1 MKPGEGKIFRRLT
14 TAPLCIEQRSVEVL
28 DEFHFAVSI
37 ALAGALCVVT
47 ETHIVSRGANVV
59 VALVT
64 RLSASMLLP
73 TSMDVTADD
82 AVVEGVVAGGVAAA
96 GESTAAPVSSP
107 PPQAASTKAPST
119 SPVER

>member
-1 MKPGEGKIFRRLT
+1 MTVGPPVAVAAATACVSEST
-14 TAPLCIEQRSVEVL
+14 TCPSWNV
-28 DEFHFAVSI
+28 HFAVSI
-37 ALAGALCVVT
+37 ALAGAFCVVT
-47 ETHIVSRGANVV
+47 ETYIVSRGANVV

-96 GESTAAPVSSP
+96 GESTAAPVSS
-107 PPQAASTKAPST
+107 S
-119 SPVER
+119 